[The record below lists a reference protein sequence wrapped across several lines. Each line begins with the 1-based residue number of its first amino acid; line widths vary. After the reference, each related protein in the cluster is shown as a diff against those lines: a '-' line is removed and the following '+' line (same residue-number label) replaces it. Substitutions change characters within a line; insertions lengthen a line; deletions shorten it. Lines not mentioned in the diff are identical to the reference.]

1 MGEQTPD
8 GARPGAGVVPVN
20 GAAAAGGL
28 LQAAPALARIA
39 GHALVRT
46 ASFTL
51 GGSARTGARIGA
63 RIVQA
68 ALSGENPAHL
78 FTEVGTE
85 VRDQARQLLGIGD
98 LEELVRSNLPQRIV
112 PVRVRSVDRAGPP
125 VQVVEGGLTDGPS
138 TAEALR
144 ERGAEL
150 LRQSAD
156 VRFAEETHPA
166 YARILGEITP
176 DEARILRFMAASGP
190 QPAVDVRTGRPLTMG
205 SELVA
210 PGLSMIGAQAGCR
223 HVERVPSYLH
233 NLYRLGLIWFSREPV
248 KDRLRYQVL
257 EAQPDVQDALKRAG
271 HGRTVRRSIHL
282 TPFGADFCT
291 AVLPESPSENPT

>member
-1 MGEQTPD
+1 
-8 GARPGAGVVPVN
+8 
-20 GAAAAGGL
+20 
-28 LQAAPALARIA
+28 
-39 GHALVRT
+39 
-46 ASFTL
+46 
-51 GGSARTGARIGA
+51 
-63 RIVQA
+63 
-68 ALSGENPAHL
+68 
-78 FTEVGTE
+78 
-85 VRDQARQLLGIGD
+85 
-98 LEELVRSNLPQRIV
+98 
-112 PVRVRSVDRAGPP
+112 
-125 VQVVEGGLTDGPS
+125 
-138 TAEALR
+138 
-144 ERGAEL
+144 
-150 LRQSAD
+150 
-156 VRFAEETHPA
+156 
-166 YARILGEITP
+166 
-176 DEARILRFMAASGP
+176 
-190 QPAVDVRTGRPLTMG
+190 MG

>member
-1 MGEQTPD
+1 MGEQNVE
-8 GARPGAGVVPVN
+8 GARPGAEVARSS
-20 GAAAAGGL
+20 GAAAVGGL
-28 LQAAPALARIA
+28 LQAAPGLARIA
-39 GHALVRT
+39 GHAMART
-46 ASFTL
+46 AGFTL
-51 GGSARTGARIGA
+51 GTSARFGA

-68 ALSGENPAHL
+68 ALAGENPAHL
-78 FTEVGTE
+78 FAEVGAE
-85 VRDQARQLLGIGD
+85 VRGHARTLLGIGD

-112 PVRVRSVDRAGPP
+112 PVRVRSVERGGAP
-125 VQVVEGGLTDGPS
+125 VPVVEGQAVTSPDV
-138 TAEALR
+138 LR

-156 VRFAEETHPA
+156 VRFAEDTHPA

-176 DEARILRFMAASGP
+176 DEARILRFMSASGP

-210 PGLSMIGAQAGCR
+210 PGLTMIGAQAGCR
-223 HVERVPSYLH
+223 HLERVPSYLH

-248 KDRLRYQVL
+248 KERLRYQVL
-257 EAQPDVQDALKRAG
+257 EAQPDVQEALKRAG

-282 TPFGADFCT
+282 TPFGADFCA
-291 AVLPESPSENPT
+291 AVLPDGPP